1 MLNLRHRL
9 GLETEHRAASE
20 ALARERLT
28 TNLAVSYVS
37 LQPYRSTIL
46 SPLQAW
52 TSYLAKR
59 RLQAASVTSADR
71 LYQAHL
77 VHKTASHW
85 LAKARRR
92 QQLRLQI
99 ALEKQALTSIAQ
111 LARVA
116 PFARRWRHLARRRR
130 EEREGGR
137 HRALLD
143 GWAAR
148 NVSVGWR
155 NVARTGPFGGGLGG
169 RTRAVVSTTVAKAQ
183 KRSQGDGIIRKDQA
197 QTPLKPPMAGKA
209 PTPDR
214 ANLPQNGERAAKP
227 LNIPDAR
234 PADPPRTDRETSSH
248 SEAGPVL
255 SVVERIT
262 ASIAS
267 GASILDALPPW
278 ARAHSRPPPRRPA
291 HLLTAASPAVMRRLS
306 ADNQVPAP
314 ADRAQTSDSSG
325 QLVEPVEVDLAIEP
339 QETRPP
345 RSKLVG
351 DDLGFVTRVG
361 TQSGLAV
368 RGGGLAPSAGLRGFA
383 PSAAGCETR
392 PELQPPANSLAKRA
406 ESFAPGDGPV
416 SDRVFQSGSVEDV
429 TGSRTPDFL
438 PPEGRDPGQQLQGGF
453 ASLHAKAAV
462 SRQLVLKSPG
472 PNSNLIGSFIGGP
485 PSARVEALGEPLQA
499 TSLKGADTSSGGLAF
514 AEEPVFGPRSHG
526 VVNRGK
532 MLPVSAGAIVPV
544 GRLPLDPRIIAQEV
558 TWMEQVLREFA
569 DLKAQSLECS
579 VELGA
584 LKGVAQQGSVDTGAA
599 ERASG
604 GGSEFGA
611 GQLVYAERLWEL
623 EQRHA
628 ALELR
633 KKLQLPMVKA
643 VAERIRLMAL
653 GP

>member
-1 MLNLRHRL
+1 
-9 GLETEHRAASE
+9 
-20 ALARERLT
+20 
-28 TNLAVSYVS
+28 
-37 LQPYRSTIL
+37 
-46 SPLQAW
+46 
-52 TSYLAKR
+52 
-59 RLQAASVTSADR
+59 VTSADR

-77 VHKTASHW
+77 FRKTAFHW

-143 GWAAR
+143 SWAAR
-148 NVSVGWR
+148 NVSMGWR
-155 NVARTGPFGGGLGG
+155 NIARTGPLGGGGLA
-169 RTRAVVSTTVAKAQ
+169 RTRAVVSTTAAKVRT
-183 KRSQGDGIIRKDQA
+183 RSQGDVIVRKDPSEKA
-197 QTPLKPPMAGKA
+197 RTPLQPPTAGKA

-214 ANLPQNGERAAKP
+214 VNPPQDGDKAPKP
-227 LNIPDAR
+227 LNISDAR
-234 PADPPRTDRETSSH
+234 SADPPSTDRETSSH
-248 SEAGPVL
+248 SDAGPVL

-291 HLLTAASPAVMRRLS
+291 HLLTAGSPAVMRRLT
-306 ADNQVPAP
+306 ADKKVPAP

-325 QLVEPVEVDLAIEP
+325 QLAEPVEVGLKIEP
-339 QETRPP
+339 QESRPP
-345 RSKLVG
+345 HSTVVSG
-351 DDLGFVTRVG
+351 DLGFEIRAG
-361 TQSGLAV
+361 TQSRVAV
-368 RGGGLAPSAGLRGFA
+368 RGGGLAPSAGLKGFA
-383 PSAAGCETR
+383 SSAAGCETC
-392 PELQPPANSLAKRA
+392 PELPPLANSLAKRA
-406 ESFAPGDGPV
+406 ESFTPGDGPV
-416 SDRVFQSGSVEDV
+416 SDRVGSVEDDTV
-429 TGSRTPDFL
+429 PRTPDFVR
-438 PPEGRDPGQQLQGGF
+438 PEGRDPGQQLQGGF

-462 SRQLVLKSPG
+462 SRQLVLNSPG
-472 PNSNLIGSFIGGP
+472 PSSNLVDTFMGGQHL
-485 PSARVEALGEPLQA
+485 ARVEALGEPLQA
-499 TSLKGADTSSGGLAF
+499 TPLKGADTSSGGLAS

-532 MLPVSAGAIVPV
+532 VPPVSAGAIVPV

-558 TWMEQVLREFA
+558 TWMEQVLREFD

-579 VELGA
+579 VKLGA
-584 LKGVAQQGSVDTGAA
+584 LKGVAQQGLVDTGAA

-604 GGSEFGA
+604 GASEFGA
-611 GQLVYAERLWEL
+611 GQLVCAERLWEL

-653 GP
+653 GN